1 MSPFLSCLMLNVVAF
16 VVQRQMVAGA
26 GGDAASRA
34 MGKKKSMVARSSA
47 GTPCARAALCACAR
61 SRSWLHVC
69 MGTNLAQI
77 AARSSGRFRASGL
90 PFIS

>member
-34 MGKKKSMVARSSA
+34 MGKKKSKLARSSA
-47 GTPCARAALCACAR
+47 GTPCARTVRCACVR
-61 SRSWLHVC
+61 SCSWLRV
-69 MGTNLAQI
+69 
-77 AARSSGRFRASGL
+77 
-90 PFIS
+90 

>member
-1 MSPFLSCLMLNVVAF
+1 MLNVVAF

-34 MGKKKSMVARSSA
+34 MGKKKSKLARSST
-47 GTPCARAALCACAR
+47 GTPCARAARCACAR
-61 SRSWLHVC
+61 SRSWLRVC

-77 AARSSGRFRASGL
+77 APRSSGRFRASGWL
-90 PFIS
+90 FTS